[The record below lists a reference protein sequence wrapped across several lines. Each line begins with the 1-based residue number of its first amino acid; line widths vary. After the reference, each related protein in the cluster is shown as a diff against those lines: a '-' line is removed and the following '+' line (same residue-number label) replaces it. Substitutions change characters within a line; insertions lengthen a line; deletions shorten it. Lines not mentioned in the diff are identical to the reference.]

1 MQRKNKRMAQSSNLL
16 LPDQKVVER
25 FLSSCSVYSKKA
37 LFLSNMMT
45 IWSCSQ
51 QGLSALRPSQK
62 TSSTMIFSRIS
73 ASHCFI
79 ACTPSNQLL
88 FLSHTTSKADNW
100 NQFFIVEQIQQV
112 VSLLRSQNVNVS
124 QFYLDDCLLF
134 DQIKEVLVLDPQV
147 GHFPILGNTIEW
159 CQDLL
164 NTLFSFPLLMG
175 IKQSVHFR
183 IRCVRIGDGGLYE
196 LSKER
201 VSHRTLQRAIPRSL

>member
-1 MQRKNKRMAQSSNLL
+1 MRVFGESN
-16 LPDQKVVER
+16 QK
-25 FLSSCSVYSKKA
+25 
-37 LFLSNMMT
+37 
-45 IWSCSQ
+45 
-51 QGLSALRPSQK
+51 
-62 TSSTMIFSRIS
+62 FSRAERYAGGRLVSVQRTVAFLFVRLDFVGKVFYRFPPDGFRSFKQQVDVNVIAVQLQYLFIGRYTFRIDMVNKHVVS
-73 ASHCFI
+73 LNFDASVFG
-79 ACTPSNQLL
+79 
-88 FLSHTTSKADNW
+88 
-100 NQFFIVEQIQQV
+100 IQQV

-183 IRCVRIGDGGLYE
+183 IRCVCIGDGGLYE

>member
-1 MQRKNKRMAQSSNLL
+1 MIQKKIAEISNRLSETSLEYIRQQSAITLIVYPWVDINKRSS
-16 LPDQKVVER
+16 
-25 FLSSCSVYSKKA
+25 LS
-37 LFLSNMMT
+37 
-45 IWSCSQ
+45 
-51 QGLSALRPSQK
+51 
-62 TSSTMIFSRIS
+62 
-73 ASHCFI
+73 FI